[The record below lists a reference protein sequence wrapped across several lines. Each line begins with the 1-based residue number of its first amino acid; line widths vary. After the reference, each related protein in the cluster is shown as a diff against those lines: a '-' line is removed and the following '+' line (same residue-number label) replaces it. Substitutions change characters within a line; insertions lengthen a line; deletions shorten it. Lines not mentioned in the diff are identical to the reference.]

1 MSSVP
6 VSNLPQ
12 MVYETKEDAK
22 REGIAVT
29 VVGHVGDGTVLCH
42 SSPCGVRNINKLT
55 AFKGNF
61 HAALIF
67 RNEKEYSKVQELS
80 KRVIKRAL
88 RMDGTCKSCTMF
100 LKHEHKKRSPQIF
113 LQLLRS

>member
-1 MSSVP
+1 
-6 VSNLPQ
+6 